1 MGRRV
6 PPRIPT
12 LPPSPDLGDLKRVL
26 ALLHV
31 HQLPLAG
38 AHALPLLR
46 PDPARL
52 LRLDL
57 LAELQE
63 PVDQRLRPHGA
74 AWDEDVRGDEGVR
87 ALHDGV
93 RVVVRPAADRA
104 LAHRDD
110 PFRLR
115 HLFVQPTDRGP
126 ELQGDRAVQ
135 QEDVALARGGPVD
148 DAEPLD
154 VVAGI
159 GGRGHFDRTTH
170 DAEVQRPR
178 GVPFRPVEEL
188 PDEASLEAFED
199 GATRAALHRRIDVL
213 LDPLHEIFRSE
224 ADDVRL
230 LRSLNHPITTPV
242 VSPAGRSRAARIS
255 GSLLTL
261 PSPFRIGKPP
271 GRVARG
277 DSLKTNPPVGLKVRN
292 VRHMGTRDSSPPHVA
307 HHESVESMTPGFK
320 RLRGSSASLIRSM
333 TP

>member
-6 PPRIPT
+6 PPSTPT
-12 LPPSPDLGDLKRVL
+12 FPPSPDLGDLKRVL
-26 ALLHV
+26 SLLHV
-31 HQLPLAG
+31 HQLALTG
-38 AHALPLLR
+38 AHHAPLLR
-46 PDPARL
+46 PDPAGL
-52 LRLDL
+52 LRADL

-63 PVDQRLRPHGA
+63 PVDEGLRPHGA
-74 AWDEDVRGDEGVR
+74 AWDEDVRGHERVR
-87 ALHDGV
+87 ALHDRV

-104 LAHRDD
+104 LAHRDN

-115 HLFVQPTDRGP
+115 HLFVQAAHRGP
-126 ELQGDRAVQ
+126 ELEGDRAVQ
-135 QEDVALARGGPVD
+135 QENVALARGGPVD

-154 VVAGI
+154 VVAWI

-178 GVPFRPVEEL
+178 GVPLRPVEEL
-188 PDEASLEAFED
+188 PDEASFEAFED
-199 GATRAALHRRIDVL
+199 RTARAALHRRIDVL
-213 LDPLHEIFRSE
+213 LDPLHEIFGSE

-230 LRSLNHPITTPV
+230 LCSLNHPITTPV
-242 VSPAGRSRAARIS
+242 VSPASRSRPARIS

-261 PSPFRIGKPP
+261 PSPFRIGKPS
-271 GRVARG
+271 GSRRSFA
-277 DSLKTNPPVGLKVRN
+277 SLKTNPPVGLKVRN

-333 TP
+333 MP